1 MRSAAQTHDMPL
13 ATENA
18 TASIMT
24 RSMVPPVNPRL
35 PSSACETTSP
45 TMPPG
50 QYGSDTSM
58 ECRRIASKPLLATS
72 ITPKPANA

>member
-1 MRSAAQTHDMPL
+1 
-13 ATENA
+13 
-18 TASIMT
+18 
-24 RSMVPPVNPRL
+24 MVILIYER
-35 PSSACETTSP
+35 ETTSP

-50 QYGSDTSM
+50 QYGSETSR